1 MPECDTNEL
10 KKTSAS
16 PLLSF
21 SSSIFI
27 MSFCITSLF
36 YHHIVLAIVLFTSL
50 ANLNQEGLVKMIEY
64 IMLFI
69 VFVVLFFCYV
79 IYIELK
85 RQKDEILKVQAELT
99 VQKEP
104 VAGLEAVSSVLQSS
118 AKDIREATQTVDKE
132 VAKLLE
138 QAKWQ
143 KEIRD
148 EVKAM
153 REIIIGTTTRGIAG
167 EKLLQRTLSTLPPTM
182 IESNLNLSAG
192 IVEYGLKFPDGKY
205 LPIDS
210 KFPYPKDIDML
221 SEVNDEQKSRIIK
234 DIAANFKNRVKEVSK
249 YVNDERTISFAIA
262 AFPDSIFSLLNDNYP
277 QVISEAFKKNV
288 IATSYSNIQQILL
301 AILQIREFYGV
312 EVDIERTLTNIEII
326 KNLTGEIDK
335 IIENKLDRSNTMM
348 VNAVRELRSNIDKI
362 KVSLEDIRVDKE
374 EKV

>member
-1 MPECDTNEL
+1 M
-10 KKTSAS
+10 
-16 PLLSF
+16 
-21 SSSIFI
+21 
-27 MSFCITSLF
+27 M
-36 YHHIVLAIVLFTSL
+36 
-50 ANLNQEGLVKMIEY
+50 EY

-69 VFVVLFFCYV
+69 VFVFLFFWYV
-79 IYIELK
+79 IHIELK

-326 KNLTGEIDK
+326 KNLTDEIDA
-335 IIENKLDRSNTMM
+335 IIENRLDRSNTMM
-348 VNAVRELRSNIDKI
+348 VNAIRELRSNVDNI
-362 KVSLEDIRVDKE
+362 KAKLRDIRI
-374 EKV
+374 EKGEKR